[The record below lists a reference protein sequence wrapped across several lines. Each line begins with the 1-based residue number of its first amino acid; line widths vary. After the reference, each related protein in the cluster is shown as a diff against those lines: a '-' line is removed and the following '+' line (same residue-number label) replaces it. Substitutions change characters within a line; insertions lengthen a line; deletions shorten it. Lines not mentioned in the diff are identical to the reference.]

1 MIKLYISGHDVLTPL
16 SEIIH
21 AFTNEKILPV
31 NSADEADVISIKED
45 STIKTIIKHDG
56 KTYYNQQCIMQSG
69 ARNFTQIVGDAVKL
83 CYYKLAAEIYNRKLP
98 WGIITGIRPEKL
110 VSEFDSKELDRE
122 FAERFCVSD
131 KKLALARLVNGVQS
145 PIKKTVSEKDICVYI
160 GIPFCPT
167 RCLYCSFVSQP
178 MGKQKKLV
186 NGYVEKLIEEINYTA
201 ELIEKSDRNILSVY
215 VGGGTPSSLD
225 EPLFDQLLKTIN
237 NRFIKKRISEFTVE
251 AGRADT
257 ITEGKLVSMKNA
269 GVTRI
274 SINPQSMNNETL
286 KKVGRNHTEEDFVSA
301 FSLARKM
308 GFDNINTDLI
318 AGLPGETE
326 EMFKSS
332 FDRLLNLSP
341 DGVTVH
347 TMCIKRAADLKTQTD
362 KIVTYNAAEMV
373 DYAFARLCETGFVP
387 YYMYKQKDT
396 LLNLENVGYSLPG
409 KESIYNIFMME
420 DMGTVLGLGAGSVS
434 KVYYPQENRIE
445 RIFNFKNPDIYISRF
460 DEILKRKEDYDL

>member
-31 NSADEADVISIKED
+31 DSADEADVISIKED
-45 STIKTIIKHDG
+45 SVIKTTIKLGG
-56 KTYYNQQCIMQSG
+56 KTYNNELCVMQSG
-69 ARNFTQIVGDAVKL
+69 VRNAKQIVGDAVKL
-83 CYYKLAAEIYNRKLP
+83 CYYKLATKIYNRQLP

-110 VSEFDSKELDRE
+110 VSDFDSAGLNRE
-122 FAERFCVSD
+122 FMERFCVSD
-131 KKLALARLVNGVQS
+131 KKLALARMVNSIQS

-186 NGYVEKLIEEINYTA
+186 NGYVEKLIEEISYTA

-225 EPLFDQLLKTIN
+225 EPLFDKLLKTIN
-237 NRFIKKRISEFTVE
+237 NRFIKKGVDEFTVE

-274 SINPQSMNNETL
+274 SINPQSMNDETL
-286 KKVGRNHTEEDFVSA
+286 KRVGRNHSEADFVSS
-301 FSLARKM
+301 FFLARKL

-318 AGLPGETE
+318 AGLPGETA
-326 EMFKSS
+326 EMFKNS
-332 FDRLLNLSP
+332 FDKLIDLSP

-347 TMCIKRAADLKTQTD
+347 TMCIKRAANLKTQAD
-362 KIVTYNAAEMV
+362 KMVTYNAEDMV
-373 DYAFARLCETGFVP
+373 DYAFARLCGTGFVP

-434 KVYYPQENRIE
+434 KIYYPEENRIE
-445 RIFNFKNPDIYISRF
+445 RIFNFKNPDMYISRF
-460 DEILKRKEDYDL
+460 DEILKRKDDYDL